1 MTKSG
6 RFDLPCKSGVG
17 ADAYIGPPYKSGVGA
32 DAYIGPPCKSGV
44 GAGSPG
50 PHAAAQDDVT
60 AGRGTRP
67 LRRGC

>member
-32 DAYIGPPCKSGV
+32 DAYIGPPYKSGRMTLSRDGEPV
-44 GAGSPG
+44 PYGV
-50 PHAAAQDDVT
+50 AAELC
-60 AGRGTRP
+60 R
-67 LRRGC
+67 